1 MWKVW
6 GKWHFGPRF
15 WKVREFYDSD
25 QSTDNLQRGGG
36 GGDSEGGGGKGGKK
50 TSGREAKQW
59 MAKGEYEISL
69 N

>member
-25 QSTDNLQRGGG
+25 QSTDNLERGGG
-36 GGDSEGGGGKGGKK
+36 IQKGGEKK